1 MCIRDRDKVYQKMWD
16 NTGSPKWKASSTMTP
31 NKVVSQ
37 FDPAIIL
44 SGSKAIKNDMKL
56 KKSGSVYRVSYSGS
70 SLRFWNK
77 THKKLIKKL
86 KDVYKRQVLFFKLS
100 YCYHLKTIIIKL

>member
-1 MCIRDRDKVYQKMWD
+1 MWD

-56 KKSGSVYRVSYSGS
+56 KNLALFIVLAIAEVVYVSG
-70 SLRFWNK
+70 
-77 THKKLIKKL
+77 IKPT
-86 KDVYKRQVLFFKLS
+86 RS
-100 YCYHLKTIIIKL
+100 